1 MAFNPKNRKLDKRG
15 NPIVTK
21 EELEASGMSLRD
33 FLNKERG
40 LTRRVTTSDRIKN
53 DETRKRNTAPVTRAE
68 TDARV
73 MADEKRKRDNAP
85 ISRKSSKPNITK
97 PMQGP
102 AVKANPMADEK
113 RKRDNA
119 PISRKD
125 SKPNITKPMQGP
137 AVKANPMAD
146 QKDTDERVMMGEE
159 RKRAAAPISRGD
171 AERDY
176 KIKMKDIIKEK
187 AAQERMDN
195 DPLGAGMKKGGV
207 PKYKP
212 GGSVRGD
219 GVAKRGKT
227 RGRMC

>member
-40 LTRRVTTSDRIKN
+40 LTRRGG
-53 DETRKRNTAPVTRAE
+53 
-68 TDARV
+68 
-73 MADEKRKRDNAP
+73 
-85 ISRKSSKPNITK
+85 SKPDITK
-97 PMQGP
+97 PMQ
-102 AVKANPMADEK
+102 A
-113 RKRDNA
+113 
-119 PISRKD
+119 
-125 SKPNITKPMQGP
+125 P

-146 QKDTDERVMMGEE
+146 QKDTDERVMMGET

-171 AERDY
+171 VEADY
-176 KIKMKDIIKEK
+176 KAKMKDIIKEK
-187 AAQERMDN
+187 AAKEREEQY
-195 DPLGAGMKKGGV
+195 GSGMKCGGKV
-207 PKYKP
+207 HKKMAS

-219 GVAKRGKT
+219 GIAKRGKT